1 LVREQGSTANKGDD
15 SSLAVQSKSGQAFRA
30 LVRFALPAAPA
41 GCTLDRAELRLYAD
55 SVKPDR
61 TIQVQ
66 AVTSAWEEMG
76 VTWDTQPATTGP
88 VATTPSGTDKGWKSW
103 DVTQLVGGAEH
114 GFLIRDADEN
124 GDAEQKFNS
133 REKGTDVPTL
143 VLTYRAQ

>member
-1 LVREQGSTANKGDD
+1 MRGTRSATTPRPSVGDGVPLREET
-15 SSLAVQSKSGQAFRA
+15 
-30 LVRFALPAAPA
+30 
-41 GCTLDRAELRLYAD
+41 
-55 SVKPDR
+55 
-61 TIQVQ
+61 
-66 AVTSAWEEMG
+66 G

-88 VATTPSGTDKGWKSW
+88 VATTPSGTDKGWRSW